1 MRTTFGNMIFRCAVI
16 FGIASSALAQNNV
29 WLKLEKGDALVLLP
43 KTAQWQPLITKNEIP
58 RRTYL
63 LTKEQSVVKIFV
75 ATEIYEVDENS
86 YVFIEDVIAKSRG
99 QLVAELTRIEAEQLP
114 NPERKNESPNAQEVG
129 LTYGKPSQSSV
140 GDGNIPYRKERF
152 TAINYFIKKDRPD
165 AAVLT
170 MKRMLTKYPSLYLD
184 QLVVEQLFS
193 LYERLELHGFLFDE
207 SNKLLSIIKNEEFS
221 TVVMKWNKEAKKK
234 LTGN

>member
-1 MRTTFGNMIFRCAVI
+1 MIFGFACSV
-16 FGIASSALAQNNV
+16 LAQDNV

-43 KTAQWQPLITKNEIP
+43 KKAQWQPLIAKNEMP

-75 ATEIYEVDENS
+75 ATEIYEIEENS
-86 YVFIEDVIAKSRG
+86 YVFVEDAIAKTRG

-114 NPERKNESPNAQEVG
+114 NPDQKNESPNSPEVG

-140 GDGNIPYRKERF
+140 GESKIPYRQERF
-152 TAINYFIKKDRPD
+152 NAINYFMKKNRSD

-170 MKRMLTKYPSLYLD
+170 LKRMLTKYPSLYLD
-184 QLVVEQLFS
+184 QTVVEQLFL